1 MKILS
6 KILLIF
12 FLWQF
17 GAVAQNY
24 RIDEGFYTGF
34 DPTKIDENKFEIDA
48 SVDKKERPVEGKY
61 YGYKFTNGG
70 FFIAPEA
77 MRNLDLGDN
86 LQNPIASQNSI
97 SALAQ
102 EEINYNIKANI
113 GYEFSDRFKSFV
125 IYDVGNFS
133 LSSANKSAKFQ
144 AQNVSLGLGSQIEIS
159 DGLVIKLTYSQ
170 QQLNDATLNQQNR
183 LKADV
188 LRFGTFINF

>member
-61 YGYKFTNGG
+61 YGYKFGNGG

>member
-6 KILLIF
+6 KILLVF

-24 RIDEGFYTGF
+24 RIEEGFYTGF

-48 SVDKKERPVEGKY
+48 SVDKKEKPVEGKY

-70 FFIAPEA
+70 FFVAPEA
-77 MRNLDLGDN
+77 TRNLNLGNN
-86 LQNPIASQNSI
+86 LQNPTAPQINNSV
-97 SALAQ
+97 LLEQ
-102 EEINYNIKANI
+102 EINYNIKANI
-113 GYEFSDRFKSFV
+113 GYEFSDQFKSFV

-133 LSSANKSAKFQ
+133 VNSVNKSAKFQ
-144 AQNVSLGLGSQIEIS
+144 NQNTSLGLGSQIEIS
-159 DGLVIKLTYSQ
+159 DDLIIKLTYSQ
-170 QQLNDATLNQQNR
+170 QQINDATLNQQGR

-188 LRFGTFINF
+188 LRFGTSINF